1 MIVQQQLGDSQ
12 QALAD
17 EAFWA
22 AGRTPVADLG
32 LLGNQLAQSPSFEGV
47 AASLVDIYYRMH
59 KASEPAFKLALIKQ
73 QKFTAEGK
81 DSRVA
86 ASLAALNAA
95 QPTKLSLA
103 EWQQVLEEAED
114 VEA

>member
-1 MIVQQQLGDSQ
+1 MILQQQLGDAQ
-12 QALAD
+12 QSLAD
-17 EAFWA
+17 EAFFSA
-22 AGRTPVADLG
+22 RRTPATDLG
-32 LLGNQLAQSPSFEGV
+32 LLGNQLAQSPSLEGV
-47 AASLVDIYYRMH
+47 AASLVDIYYRIRNT
-59 KASEPAFKLALIKQ
+59 SEPAFKLALIKQ
-73 QKFTAEGK
+73 QKFTPEGK

-114 VEA
+114 VEV

>member
-1 MIVQQQLGDSQ
+1 MIPQQQLEGSQ
-12 QALAD
+12 QFLAD
-17 EAFWA
+17 EAFLS
-22 AGRTPVADLG
+22 AGRAPAAQLG

-47 AASLVDIYYRMH
+47 AASLVDIFCRMRT
-59 KASEPAFKLALIKQ
+59 AFEPAFKLALIKQ
-73 QKFTAEGK
+73 QKFTPEGK